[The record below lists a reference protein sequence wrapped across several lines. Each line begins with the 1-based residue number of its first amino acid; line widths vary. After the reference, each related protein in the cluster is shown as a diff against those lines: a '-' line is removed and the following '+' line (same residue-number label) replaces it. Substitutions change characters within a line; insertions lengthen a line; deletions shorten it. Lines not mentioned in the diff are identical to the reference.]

1 MALRPLSVSTPT
13 AATTIGTE
21 TGWEGSVV
29 AGNLTREEAR
39 ERARI
44 LRVDS
49 YAVELDLTSSDQT
62 FTSTTVVRFHCSEP
76 GAASFIDLV
85 APTVREVTLNG
96 VALDPAEVFNGERI
110 TLPDLR
116 SDNELRVVADAA
128 YMRTGEG
135 LHRFVDPVDGNVYLY
150 SQFETADAQRMYAC
164 FDQPDL
170 KATFELTVLA
180 PADFEVVSNTA
191 PDVVRE
197 PVPGSTAVR
206 WHFPPTPRIST
217 YITALVAGPYHVVR
231 DEHDGIP
238 LGVYCRASLA
248 QYLDADAILE
258 VTKQGFDFF
267 HQLFGVRYP
276 FGKYDQLFVP
286 EFNAGAMENAG
297 AVTFLEDYV
306 FRSRVTDARYER
318 RAETILHEMA
328 HMWFGNLVTMRWWD
342 DLWLNE
348 SFATFASVYCQ
359 AQATKW
365 RDAWTTF
372 ANVEKAWALRQDQ
385 LPSTHPIAAD
395 MPDMQAVEVNFDGIT
410 YAKGASVLKQL
421 VAYVGV
427 DEFFA
432 GVRAYFDEHAWG
444 NTELSDLLAKLEE
457 ASGRDLSNWSREWL
471 ETAGVNTMRPEFE
484 VDADG
489 NFTSFA
495 VLQEAP
501 ADHPTLRSHR
511 LAIGLYDRTDKGIVR
526 RERVELDVTG
536 ERTEVPELVG
546 RAQPDLVLIND
557 DDLTFIKLRLDER
570 SLRTVVE
577 SVGEIVESLPRALA
591 FAAAWDMT
599 RDGEMPA
606 RDYVR
611 LVSANLAGVDD
622 VAVAQTLQR
631 QAVSALVNYVD
642 PAWQEE
648 GFDLLATRLRELL
661 TSAEPGSDLQLVYA
675 HGFADAARS
684 AEHLSLLRGLYDG
697 AIEVDGLKVDTDLRW
712 TLLRRLV
719 AAGAAGEEEI
729 AAELERDAT
738 AAGERAAAG
747 CRAAIPTADAKAAAW
762 ERITG
767 GTLANAEFRA
777 TLGGFTEPAHA
788 ELLRPYVDRYFGQL
802 AEAWAKW
809 TGEFAQT
816 FAEFAYPGYLVEEE
830 TLRRTDAYLESED
843 PAPALRRLLLEGR
856 AGVERA
862 LHARAQDAAAA
873 G

>member
-1 MALRPLSVSTPT
+1 M
-13 AATTIGTE
+13 
-21 TGWEGSVV
+21 

-44 LRVDS
+44 LDVDS

-62 FTSTTVVRFHCSEP
+62 FTSTTAIRFRCSEP
-76 GAASFIDLV
+76 GAASFVDLT
-85 APTVREVTLNG
+85 APTVHEVHLNG
-96 VALDPAEVFNGERI
+96 SALDPAEVFDGERI
-110 TLPDLR
+110 TLPSLR
-116 SDNELRVVADAA
+116 ADNELRIVADAA

-150 SQFETADAQRMYAC
+150 TQFETADAHRMYAC

-170 KATFELTVLA
+170 KATFELGVLA

-197 PVPGSTAVR
+197 PAGNGTAVR
-206 WHFPPTPRIST
+206 WHFPPTERMST

-248 QYLDADAILE
+248 QHLDADAILE
-258 VTKQGFDFF
+258 VTKQGFDFY
-267 HQLFGVRYP
+267 HRLFGIRYP

-328 HMWFGNLVTMRWWD
+328 HMWFGDLVTMRWWD

-359 AQATKW
+359 AEATRW
-365 RDAWTTF
+365 TDAWTTF

-395 MPDMQAVEVNFDGIT
+395 IPDMQAVEVNFDGIT

-427 DEFFA
+427 DAFFA
-432 GVRAYFDEHAWG
+432 GVRAYFAEHAWG
-444 NTELSDLLAKLEE
+444 NTELSDLLVKLEE
-457 ASGRDLSNWSREWL
+457 ASGRDLSHWSREWL
-471 ETAGVNTMRPEFE
+471 ETAGVNTMRPDFE

-501 ADHPTLRSHR
+501 ANHPTLRSHR

-526 RERVELDVTG
+526 RGRVELDVSG

-546 RAQPDLVLIND
+546 TAQPDLVLIND

-577 SVGEIVESLPRALA
+577 HVGEIAESLPRTLA

-611 LVSANLAGVDD
+611 LVSANLSGVGD

-631 QAVSALVNYVD
+631 QAVSTLVNYVA
-642 PAWQEE
+642 PAWRAE

-661 TSAEPGSDLQLVYA
+661 SSAEPGSDLQLVYA

-684 AEHLSLLRGLYDG
+684 PEHLSLLRGIYDG

-719 AAGAAGEEEI
+719 AAGAAGEAEI
-729 AAELERDAT
+729 AAELERDPT

-747 CRAAIPTADAKAAAW
+747 CRAAIPTAEAKAAAW
-762 ERITG
+762 ERLTG
-767 GTLANAEFRA
+767 GDLANAEFRA
-777 TLGGFTEPAHA
+777 TLGGFTEPAHS
-788 ELLRPYVDRYFGQL
+788 ELLREYVDRYFGL
-802 AEAWAKW
+802 LGEAWAKW

-830 TLRRTDAYLESED
+830 TLRRTDSYIESEN
-843 PAPALRRLLLEGR
+843 PPPALRRLLLEGR

-862 LHARAQDAAAA
+862 LHAQARDAEAA